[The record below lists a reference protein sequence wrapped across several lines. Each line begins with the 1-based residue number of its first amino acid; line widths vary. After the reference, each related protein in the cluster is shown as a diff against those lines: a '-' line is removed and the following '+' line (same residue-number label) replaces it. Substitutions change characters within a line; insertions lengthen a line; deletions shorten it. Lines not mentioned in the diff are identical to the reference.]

1 MAELGHP
8 GNSHTKYILRFKQ
21 SHIMDKQLIA
31 GLILLAA
38 GAIFI
43 IWRSRIGEIYE
54 KIYKVKRFDNIV
66 GLAGVINIGWGIF
79 LVFIE
84 F

>member
-1 MAELGHP
+1 
-8 GNSHTKYILRFKQ
+8 
-21 SHIMDKQLIA
+21 MDKQLIA

-54 KIYKVKRFDNIV
+54 KIYKVKRFDNFV
-66 GLAGVINIGWGIF
+66 GLAGIINIGWGIF